1 MKIIYFVNYF
11 PPNTG
16 AAANNSFK
24 ISQYLASNGN
34 KIKILVPGIISKTFQ
49 IKDKFKDIDLDNIE
63 VIRSSSLIKFPFNL
77 TISHYENVLKLLYK
91 IKKRFHPNLFLAQY
105 HTFHFASV
113 AGGICAKRMNV
124 PYIIRSHDIFIDLD
138 TLPFWYRNYIRIIY
152 PFVFKSIKCSNFF
165 YVTSSEMKNY
175 LEKFKK
181 FRNVKFKI
189 HYNGIDRSV
198 FYSKPENK
206 LKQKFNCENLILYI
220 GLLSKDLGIQNLIQ
234 ALREVFKIKKQT
246 HVLIIGE
253 GFYKRYIM
261 EYAKKYG
268 FLKKVHFL
276 KSVPHNE
283 IPYYI
288 NNCDIGI
295 GRLTSV
301 ESLKYTIPVKC
312 LEYMACKIPFLTT
325 KVSSDLLNKNDVGI
339 KIKDI
344 NQTKSLADKLIQL
357 IEDKNLREKLGNNGL
372 KKIELRFTW
381 EKIMKKFL
389 SEIKSIIK

>member
-16 AAANNSFK
+16 AAAINSFQISKFLAKSGHK
-24 ISQYLASNGN
+24 IIILA
-34 KIKILVPGIISKTFQ
+34 PREISKTFHLE
-49 IKDKFKDIDLDNIE
+49 KPLSLEDLQNFE
-63 VIRSSSLIKFPFNL
+63 VINSSSLIKFPFNL
-77 TISHYENVLKLLYK
+77 IFSHYENLLKVIFR
-91 IKKRFHPNLFLAQY
+91 IKKTIIPNLIMAQY

-113 AGGICAKRMNV
+113 AGGICSKRLKT
-124 PYIIRSHDIFIDLD
+124 PYVIRSHDIFIDLD
-138 TLPFWYRNYIRIIY
+138 TLPFWYRNYVRMIY
-152 PFVFKSIKCSNFF
+152 PFVFKSIKNSDFF
-165 YVTSSEMKNY
+165 YVTTSEMKNY

-181 FRNVKFKI
+181 FKNVKFKV
-189 HYNGIDRSV
+189 HYNGVDTSV
-198 FYSKPENK
+198 FYPKSDNT
-206 LKQKFNCENLILYI
+206 LKKQFNCENIILYI
-220 GLLSKDLGIQNLIQ
+220 GLLSKDLGIQNLIKAFQ
-234 ALREVFKIKKQT
+234 EVVKVKRQT

-253 GFYKRYIM
+253 GFYKQNIID
-261 EYAKKYG
+261 YAKKHDFYD
-268 FLKKVHFL
+268 KIHFL
-276 KSVPHNE
+276 KSIPHNE

-312 LEYMACKIPFLTT
+312 LEYMACKILFLTT

-339 KIKDI
+339 EIKDI